1 MRVYAMTEQAMTER
15 TNTQL
20 SVIRRKASTAALVA
34 FRRLPGPL
42 KRGLVRAG
50 TPNYTVGAVCALEH
64 EGRVLMLSQ
73 PHRGGWSLPGG
84 LLDHGETP
92 ADGVAREVYEETG
105 LRIDPGDPVTYGVH
119 PHSQSVDVVFRV
131 VLTERPSL
139 RLSAEA
145 RRSRWCDPERSGEF
159 DRETRQ
165 ILDVLARA
173 GDQPRVG
180 TLVTE

>member
-1 MRVYAMTEQAMTER
+1 MTELR
-15 TNTQL
+15 VL
-20 SVIRRKASTAALVA
+20 RRKAATAALVV

-50 TPNYTVGAVCALEH
+50 TPNYTIGAVCALEH
-64 EGRVLMLSQ
+64 EGQVLMLSQ

-84 LLDHGETP
+84 LLDHGESP
-92 ADGVAREVYEETG
+92 AEGVEREVREETG
-105 LRIDPGDPVTYGVH
+105 LSIDPGDPVTYGVH

-131 VLTERPSL
+131 VLESRPAL

-145 RRSRWCDPERSGEF
+145 RRSRWCDPTQAAEF

-165 ILDVLARA
+165 ILDALARA

-180 TLVTE
+180 TLLPE

>member
-1 MRVYAMTEQAMTER
+1 MTE
-15 TNTQL
+15 L
-20 SVIRRKASTAALVA
+20 SVLRRKAATAALVA
-34 FRRLPGPL
+34 FRRLPGPM

-50 TPNYTVGAVCALEH
+50 TPNYTVGAVCAVEH

-92 ADGVAREVYEETG
+92 AEAVAREVLEETG
-105 LRIDPGDPVTYGVH
+105 LRIDPGDPVAYGVH
-119 PHSQSVDVVFRV
+119 PNSQSVDVVFRV
-131 VLTERPSL
+131 TLQTRPAL

-145 RRSRWCDPERSGEF
+145 RRSRWCDTQQSGDF

-165 ILDVLARA
+165 IVELLTR
-173 GDQPRVG
+173 GSDQPRKG
-180 TLVTE
+180 ELLTE

>member
-1 MRVYAMTEQAMTER
+1 MIE
-15 TNTQL
+15 L
-20 SVIRRKASTAALVA
+20 SVIRRKAATAALVA

-73 PHRGGWSLPGG
+73 PHRAGWSLPGG

-92 ADGVAREVYEETG
+92 AEAVAREVLEETG

-119 PHSQSVDVVFRV
+119 PRSQSVDVVFRV
-131 VLTERPSL
+131 VLHTRPEL
-139 RLSAEA
+139 QLSAEA
-145 RRSRWCDPERSGEF
+145 RRSRWCDTGSSGDF
-159 DRETRQ
+159 DRETQQ
-165 ILDVLARA
+165 IVDMLAGA
-173 GDQPRVG
+173 TDQPRVG
-180 TLVTE
+180 SLLTG

>member
-1 MRVYAMTEQAMTER
+1 MAERSMTE
-15 TNTQL
+15 L
-20 SVIRRKASTAALVA
+20 SVLRRKAATAALVA

-92 ADGVAREVYEETG
+92 AEAVAREVLEETG

-131 VLTERPSL
+131 VLQTRPEL

-145 RRSRWCDPERSGEF
+145 RRSRWCDTEQSGDF

-165 ILDVLARA
+165 IVKMLTQTNA
-173 GDQPRVG
+173 QPRVG
-180 TLVTE
+180 TLLTE

>member
-1 MRVYAMTEQAMTER
+1 MTDGPSTDGLLNVLRV
-15 TNTQL
+15 L
-20 SVIRRKASTAALVA
+20 RRKTATAALVA

-64 EGRVLMLSQ
+64 KGRVLMLSQ

-92 ADGVAREVYEETG
+92 AEAVFREVLEETG
-105 LRIDPGDPVTYGVH
+105 LRIDAGDPVTYGVH

-131 VLTERPSL
+131 VLETRPEVQ
-139 RLSAEA
+139 LSAEA
-145 RRSRWCDPERSGEF
+145 RRSQWCDIGHHGDF

-165 ILDVLARA
+165 IVDMLAHA
-173 GDQPRVG
+173 TDQPRVG
-180 TLVTE
+180 ALLTE

>member
-1 MRVYAMTEQAMTER
+1 MTE
-15 TNTQL
+15 L
-20 SVIRRKASTAALVA
+20 SVLRRKAATAALVA

-92 ADGVAREVYEETG
+92 AEAVAREVLEETG

-131 VLTERPSL
+131 VLQTRPEL

-145 RRSRWCDPERSGEF
+145 RRSRWCDTEQIGDF

-165 ILDVLARA
+165 IVKMLTQTNA
-173 GDQPRVG
+173 QPRVG
-180 TLVTE
+180 TLLTE

>member
-1 MRVYAMTEQAMTER
+1 MTELR
-15 TNTQL
+15 
-20 SVIRRKASTAALVA
+20 VIRRKAATAALVA
-34 FRRLPGPL
+34 FRWLPGPL

-64 EGRVLMLSQ
+64 DGRVLMLSQ

-92 ADGVAREVYEETG
+92 AEGVTREVREETG
-105 LRIDPGDPVTYGVH
+105 LSIDPGDPVTYGVH
-119 PHSQSVDVVFRV
+119 PRSQSVDVVFRV
-131 VLTERPSL
+131 VLDARPAL
-139 RLSAEA
+139 QLSAEA
-145 RRSRWCDPERSGEF
+145 RRSRWCDPSQVAEF

-180 TLVTE
+180 TLLTE